1 MFIFKNFTLFTQEK
15 GNAIGDYPE
24 LAIAHNS
31 YANISPL
38 VMDQILLLNPQ
49 QNNYSNS
56 FLHLPIENELF
67 TIYCNLRQK
76 TKTCSIDYI
85 YFCLLITRKEGW
97 KYRNV
102 HSMYCLPKGYIYI
115 YM

>member
-76 TKTCSIDYI
+76 TKTCSIDIIFI
-85 YFCLLITRKEGW
+85 YLFI
-97 KYRNV
+97 NF
-102 HSMYCLPKGYIYI
+102 PKRWMEI
-115 YM
+115 